1 MTDHLFLKLKE
12 LERIYD
18 QDFFD
23 KVKFVKE
30 GGFSDEFLDAVKEEE
45 QALQKIIY
53 ACDKRMSESFTI

>member
-23 KVKFVKE
+23 KVKIVKE

-45 QALQKIIY
+45 QALQKI
-53 ACDKRMSESFTI
+53 CLR